1 MAVVTDSTASL
12 PHAWVVAAGVDVLPL
27 HVLVGRDSL
36 AEGVDITG
44 AQVAELLRE
53 GTQSVTTSGP
63 SPGEFVE
70 FYRDVAKRRSVDHIV
85 SVHLSGRISR
95 TIESAHLAAAAV
107 RADVEVTVI
116 DSRTLGLAMGYAV
129 CSGAAL
135 AAGGATAPGVATHI
149 RDGAAECSAY
159 FYVDTLEFLRRGGR
173 IGAASALLGGAL
185 AIKPLLTVA
194 DGEVKPWERVR
205 TRAKAMARLQAQ
217 TVADVEAHCRAGRA
231 VRVGIHH
238 CDSAERAEAFAAQ
251 IRTATQAA
259 ITSPDQGS
267 AAQADS
273 TGAGIGIDVDVDVDV
288 VELGAVTAVHTG
300 PGTLAVVVAPGV
312 PATPGA
318 LSTPDAGP
326 PA

>member
-1 MAVVTDSTASL
+1 VTGLADSKVAVVTDSTASL
-12 PHAWVVAAGVDVLPL
+12 PQSWAAAAGVDVLPL
-27 HVLVGRDSL
+27 HVVLGRDSL
-36 AEGVDITG
+36 AEGVEITG
-44 AQVAELLRE
+44 AQVAELLRA
-53 GTQSVTTSGP
+53 GKQSVTTSGP

-70 FYRDVAKRRSVDHIV
+70 FYRDVAQRRGVHHIV

-135 AAGGATAPGVATHI
+135 ASGGASAEDVAGHI
-149 RDGAAECSAY
+149 RAGVAECSAY

-217 TVADVEAHCRAGRA
+217 TVADVEAHQRAGRA
-231 VRVGIHH
+231 VKVGVHH
-238 CDSAERAEAFAAQ
+238 CDAAERAQLFAAQ
-251 IRTATQAA
+251 ISTATRAVA
-259 ITSPDQGS
+259 TSSHLGATLADAPGS
-267 AAQADS
+267 
-273 TGAGIGIDVDVDVDV
+273 GAHVHVDV

-300 PGTLAVVVAPGV
+300 PGTLAVVVSPV
-312 PATPGA
+312 A
-318 LSTPDAGP
+318 LSTPSEGAP
-326 PA
+326 T

>member
-12 PHAWVVAAGVDVLPL
+12 PSAWADAAGVDVLPL
-27 HVLVGRDSL
+27 HVLVGRNSL
-36 AEGVDITG
+36 SEGVEITG
-44 AQVAELLRE
+44 AEVAELLAE
-53 GTQSVTTSGP
+53 GKQTVTTSGP

-70 FYRDVAKRRSVDHIV
+70 FYREVAQRRGVDHLV

-95 TIESAHLAAAAV
+95 TIESAQLAARAV
-107 RADVEVTVI
+107 ESEVKVTVI

-129 CSGAAL
+129 CSGAEL
-135 AAGGATAPGVATHI
+135 AAAGAPATAVVAHI
-149 RDGAAECSAY
+149 RSGVSDSTAY

-173 IGAASALLGGAL
+173 IGAASALVGGAL

-205 TRAKAMARLQAQ
+205 TRAKAMARLKAQ
-217 TVADVEAHCRAGRA
+217 TWADIEGHRRAGHP

-238 CDSAERAEAFAAQ
+238 CAVTERAEAFKSEIAA
-251 IRTATQAA
+251 
-259 ITSPDQGS
+259 
-267 AAQADS
+267 ADS
-273 TGAGIGIDVDVDVDV
+273 AVDIDV

-300 PGTLAVVVAPGV
+300 PGTVAVVVAPV
-312 PATPGA
+312 A
-318 LSTPDAGP
+318 LSTPGRAT

>member
-12 PHAWVVAAGVDVLPL
+12 PKSWAAAASVDVLPL
-27 HVLVGRDSL
+27 HVLVGRESL
-36 AEGVDITG
+36 AEGVEITG
-44 AQVAELLRE
+44 AQVTELLRA
-53 GTQSVTTSGP
+53 GKQSVTTSGP

-70 FYRDVAKRRSVDHIV
+70 FYREVAQRRSVDHIV

-95 TIESAHLAAAAV
+95 TIESAQLAAAAV
-107 RADVEVTVI
+107 RSDVEVTVI

-135 AAGGATAPGVATHI
+135 ADHGASAEDIAAHI
-149 RDGAAECSAY
+149 RQGAAECSAY

-205 TRAKAMARLQAQ
+205 TRAKAMARLQTQ
-217 TVADVEAHCRAGRA
+217 TVADVEGHRRAGRT
-231 VRVGIHH
+231 VQVGIHH
-238 CDSAERAEAFAAQ
+238 CDAAERADVFAAH
-251 IRTATQAA
+251 IRAA
-259 ITSPDQGS
+259 VS
-267 AAQADS
+267 ADLP
-273 TGAGIGIDVDVDVDV
+273 VVNVHV

-300 PGTLAVVVAPGV
+300 PGTLAVVVS
-312 PATPGA
+312 PGA
-318 LSTPDAGP
+318 TIHT
-326 PA
+326 